1 MINEEVSPRSR
12 LVAAVLCFL
21 FGVVG
26 AHRFYVGKTG
36 TGILMIFTVGGLG
49 FWAMIDLILILFGVF
64 RDVEGRRVF
73 EWSEQHANVRDLTA
87 RIEEIERRLTDI
99 QDIVIAL
106 DDRIK
111 RNQAARP

>member
-1 MINEEVSPRSR
+1 MIHEEVSPRSR

-21 FGVVG
+21 FGIVG

-36 TGILMIFTVGGLG
+36 TGLLMIFTCGGLG
-49 FWAMIDLILILFGVF
+49 IWAMIDLVLILFGVF
-64 RDVEGRRVF
+64 RDVDGRRVF
-73 EWSEQHANVRDLTA
+73 EWSEQHANVRDLA
-87 RIEEIERRLTDI
+87 LRIEETERRLTDV

-111 RNQAARP
+111 RNQTARP

>member
-1 MINEEVSPRSR
+1 MIHEEVSPRSR

-21 FGVVG
+21 AGIFG
-26 AHRFYVGKTG
+26 AHRFYVGRTG
-36 TGILMIFTVGGLG
+36 TGILMIFTFGGLG
-49 FWAMIDLILILFGVF
+49 IWAMIDLVIILFGVF

-73 EWSEQHANVRDLTA
+73 EWSEQHGNVRDLTA
-87 RIEEIERRLTDI
+87 RIEEIERRLTDV